1 MKLTFTIMFQNI
13 NFPCIAEN
21 VSRTMWNDIK
31 IDIFYKVYPVSHSKQ
46 KKKQYPNF
54 RSFSGDLRSTKV
66 QKKFHGL
73 NKIFSE
79 LYKII
84 CKNI

>member
-1 MKLTFTIMFQNI
+1 MKLTFTIMFQDI

-46 KKKQYPNF
+46 KKAIP
-54 RSFSGDLRSTKV
+54 
-66 QKKFHGL
+66 
-73 NKIFSE
+73 
-79 LYKII
+79 
-84 CKNI
+84 